1 MLQIVLIIF
10 LSGIFQR
17 NPTPPLKVASFYYRE
32 VWYNSMNLNK
42 NS

>member
-17 NPTPPLKVASFYYRE
+17 NPPPPSGIFLLPRGLVQQYESQE
-32 VWYNSMNLNK
+32 NS
-42 NS
+42 

>member
-17 NPTPPLKVASFYYRE
+17 NPPPSQSGIFLLPRGLVQQYESQ
-32 VWYNSMNLNK
+32 
-42 NS
+42 

>member
-17 NPTPPLKVASFYYRE
+17 NPPPPSQSGIFLLPRGLVQQYESQ
-32 VWYNSMNLNK
+32 
-42 NS
+42 

>member
-17 NPTPPLKVASFYYRE
+17 NSPPSPPQSGIFLLPRGLVQQYESQ
-32 VWYNSMNLNK
+32 
-42 NS
+42 